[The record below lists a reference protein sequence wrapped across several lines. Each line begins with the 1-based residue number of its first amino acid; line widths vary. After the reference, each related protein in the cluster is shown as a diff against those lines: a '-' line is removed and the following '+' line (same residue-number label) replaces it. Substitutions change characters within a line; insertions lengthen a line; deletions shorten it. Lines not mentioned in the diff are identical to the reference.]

1 MSPTRITPEQ
11 LLSFLPDRGSVWLH
25 ACSGDS
31 ALIRDGLSRPLAA
44 GQDLTITGI
53 FVPGLNRLDHVLAAG
68 GRIRSYFMLP
78 EFAGHEDR
86 VEFLPFSYRDIRLDL
101 RANRPDAALI
111 MVAPPDEDGLCS
123 LGPVQ
128 DFLADMWT
136 EIPLIIAHINPAV
149 PRVAGTSIPFARFA
163 AVLEGEQPLCGM
175 KTQSDETALTIA
187 GHAAVRIPQGATLQS
202 GLGKIPEAVLR
213 GLTGHRGLAVHSG
226 LIGDSTLDLL
236 EAGALRP
243 DAPITAG
250 VAIGSQRLY
259 DSLRRPEFRF
269 AGPDLTHDIATLANI
284 DCLVTVNSALEVD
297 LAGQA
302 YAEQAGSRLVS
313 GPGGASDFA
322 AGARGLRS
330 LRILAL
336 PATAA
341 GGRVSRIIRPGSA
354 SGPVSLGRFET
365 DLVVTEYGVADLRA
379 ASTQQRAAR
388 LAAIAAPQFRA
399 GLADPA

>member
-1 MSPTRITPEQ
+1 MSPLRITPDQ
-11 LLSFLPDRGSVWLH
+11 LSSMLPDRGLVWLH
-25 ACSGDS
+25 GCSGES
-31 ALIRDGLSRPLAA
+31 ALLREGLMRPLAA
-44 GQDLTITGI
+44 GQDLTFTGI

-68 GRIRSYFMLP
+68 GRVRSYFMLP
-78 EFAGHEDR
+78 EFAEHMAR

-101 RANRPDAALI
+101 RENRPDVALV
-111 MVAPPDEDGLCS
+111 MVAPPDAEGLCS

-128 DFLADMWT
+128 DFLADIWQ

-149 PRVAGTSIPFARFA
+149 PRVAGRAIPYARFA
-163 AVLEGEQPLCGM
+163 AVLEGQQPLMGM
-175 KTQSDETALTIA
+175 SAQSDEVAQAIA
-187 GHAAVRIPQGATLQS
+187 AHAAAIIPQGATLQS

-213 GLTGHRGLAVHSG
+213 GLCSHRGLAIHSG

-236 EAGALRP
+236 EAGALRA

-250 VAIGSQRLY
+250 VAIGSPRLY
-259 DSLRRPEFRF
+259 DSLAQAAFRF
-269 AGPDLTHDIATLANI
+269 AGPDYTHDIATLAAI
-284 DCLVTVNSALEVD
+284 DCLVCVNSALEVD
-297 LAGQA
+297 LLGQA

-330 LRILAL
+330 MRILAL

-341 GGRVSRIIRPGSA
+341 QGRVSRIIAPNSGA
-354 SGPVSLGRFET
+354 GPVSLGRFDT
-365 DLVVTEYGVADLRA
+365 DIVITEYGVADLRA
-379 ASTQQRAAR
+379 ASPSQRAAR

-399 GLADPA
+399 GLAA